1 MTSSTLD
8 GQTILITG
16 SARRLGAHMA
26 RSLHQAGANI
36 VLHCQR
42 SVVEAQS
49 LAEELQ
55 EQRLD
60 SVAMVTSDL
69 REEQSEFSIV
79 AAAVQS
85 FGRLDAL
92 VNNACL
98 FEPGGM
104 TPADPERWEEVQAIN
119 VRAPWL
125 LAEAAAS
132 HLREARGCIINVLDI
147 YAARPLRGYLSYSTS
162 QTALAGLTR
171 ALALELAPEVRV
183 NGIAPGAILWPDED
197 DGRDRQAIIDSTAL
211 KRLGHPD
218 DIARAAHPWFGSGL
232 PDRRSRTVAAGA
244 AYALDLIR
252 TLVRG
257 LLPGPPPQLAMGVP
271 KTDAPGHHRF
281 PPEGRART
289 RGAGFPRAAG
299 QNPSPAPSRIE
310 HTPDRSYG
318 KRNGPCRAPVP
329 VQSRFGTGPC

>member
-1 MTSSTLD
+1 MTSFTLD

-55 EQRLD
+55 EQRPD

-147 YAARPLRGYLSYSTS
+147 YAARPLRGYLSYST
-162 QTALAGLTR
+162 ARPPWRLTR

-183 NGIAPGAILWPDED
+183 TASRSAILWPDED
-197 DGRDRQAIIDSTAL
+197 DGRDRQPSSTA
-211 KRLGHPD
+211 RH
-218 DIARAAHPWFGSGL
+218 
-232 PDRRSRTVAAGA
+232 
-244 AYALDLIR
+244 
-252 TLVRG
+252 
-257 LLPGPPPQLAMGVP
+257 
-271 KTDAPGHHRF
+271 
-281 PPEGRART
+281 
-289 RGAGFPRAAG
+289 
-299 QNPSPAPSRIE
+299 
-310 HTPDRSYG
+310 
-318 KRNGPCRAPVP
+318 
-329 VQSRFGTGPC
+329 

>member
-1 MTSSTLD
+1 MDRNMASPTLD
-8 GQTILITG
+8 GRTILITG
-16 SARRLGAHMA
+16 AARRLGAHMV
-26 RSLHQAGANI
+26 RSLHEAGANI

-55 EQRLD
+55 EQRSD
-60 SVAMVTSDL
+60 SVAVVTADL

-104 TPADPERWEEVQAIN
+104 APVDLKRWEEIQAVN

-132 HLREARGCIINVLDI
+132 HLRETQGCIVNILDI
-147 YAARPLRGYLSYSTS
+147 YAARPLHGYLSYSTS

-197 DGRDRQAIIDSTAL
+197 DGRNRQAIIDSTAL

-218 DIARAAHPWFGSGL
+218 DIARAVLF
-232 PDRRSRTVAAGA
+232 
-244 AYALDLIR
+244 LIR
-252 TLVRG
+252 
-257 LLPGPPPQLAMGVP
+257 
-271 KTDAPGHHRF
+271 DAGYLTG
-281 PPEGRART
+281 EVVTVDGGR
-289 RGAGFPRAAG
+289 
-299 QNPSPAPSRIE
+299 SL
-310 HTPDRSYG
+310 TPWI
-318 KRNGPCRAPVP
+318 
-329 VQSRFGTGPC
+329 

>member
-1 MTSSTLD
+1 MTSPTLD
-8 GQTILITG
+8 GRTILITG
-16 SARRLGAHMA
+16 AARRLGAHMA
-26 RSLHQAGANI
+26 RSLHEAGANI

-55 EQRLD
+55 ERRSD
-60 SVAMVTSDL
+60 SAVMITADL
-69 REEQSEFSIV
+69 REKQSEFSVV

-104 TPADPERWEEVQAIN
+104 APVDLERWEEIQAVN

-132 HLREARGCIINVLDI
+132 HLRETQGCIVNVLDI

-171 ALALELAPEVRV
+171 ALALELRKFA
-183 NGIAPGAILWPDED
+183 
-197 DGRDRQAIIDSTAL
+197 
-211 KRLGHPD
+211 
-218 DIARAAHPWFGSGL
+218 
-232 PDRRSRTVAAGA
+232 
-244 AYALDLIR
+244 
-252 TLVRG
+252 
-257 LLPGPPPQLAMGVP
+257 
-271 KTDAPGHHRF
+271 
-281 PPEGRART
+281 
-289 RGAGFPRAAG
+289 
-299 QNPSPAPSRIE
+299 
-310 HTPDRSYG
+310 
-318 KRNGPCRAPVP
+318 
-329 VQSRFGTGPC
+329 